1 MKGLSSFGVALLTVI
16 AAAPLW
22 AQFPTAPP
30 PPAPQRPMQ
39 FPPFREARLDNG
51 IQIIL
56 VENHELPI
64 VSLSLAMRAG
74 SRLDPA
80 GREGL
85 VEMVAELLTKGTATR
100 TAEQIAAEIEGVGA
114 SLSAGA
120 GNDLFTLSTSSLT
133 DHSDLAF
140 GLLADVLLNAT
151 FPVEELE
158 LARQRTLSS
167 LQLAKSDPSS
177 LAGRQFSR
185 RLYGDHPYG
194 REVTEASVRALTPEE
209 LRDFAGHW
217 LKPQGALLVMAGDIT
232 LDGARRLV
240 ERHLGPWNGGAPT
253 PPMAAAPPTSAPT
266 SITLVH
272 RPGSAQSNIVV
283 GNLALGPT
291 DRAHTAAAVGNKI
304 LGGGA
309 DSRLFAIL
317 REQKSWTYGASS
329 GITRSLD
336 VGHFSAGTEVRTPVT
351 DSALVEL
358 LHQLRR
364 MRTESVAD
372 SELTA
377 AKGYLI
383 GSFPRSIETPQQ
395 VASQVSTVRLL
406 GLGDDHLRT
415 YRERLEAVTP
425 VDIRA
430 AAQRVIRPDS
440 AVIVVV
446 GDGQQLY
453 DRLAVIAP
461 VSMVDIEGR
470 PMTREALT
478 ASAGPVQLDPSQLV
492 ARRDSFVVLVQGN
505 PFGYMTAEIE
515 RADTALVYTEET
527 QIPAV
532 GLQQRTTV
540 VLDPR
545 TLAVRSVVQT
555 GTGAGQ
561 AMETRL
567 TYAGGRVSG
576 RAQTPDPRAGSPK
589 IVDVDTALAQ
599 GTTDVNAFQAL
610 VAALAL
616 ADGVSFTV
624 PAFEASEN
632 AVRTMTVKVSGE
644 QDVTVPAG
652 TFPVYRIEVSGPPQ
666 AFVFFVT
673 REAPRRLV
681 KIELVGQPLGFELVK

>member
-1 MKGLSSFGVALLTVI
+1 
-16 AAAPLW
+16 
-22 AQFPTAPP
+22 
-30 PPAPQRPMQ
+30 MQ
-39 FPPFREARLDNG
+39 FPPFREARLGNG
-51 IQIIL
+51 IQLIL

-64 VSLSLAMRAG
+64 VSLTLAMRAG
-74 SRLDPA
+74 SRFDPP

-85 VEMVAELLTKGTATR
+85 AGMVAELLTKGTESR

-120 GNDLFTLSTSSLT
+120 GSDLFTVSTSSLT
-133 DHSDLAF
+133 DHGELAF
-140 GLLADVLLNAT
+140 GLLADVLLHAT
-151 FPVEELE
+151 FPAEELE
-158 LARQRTLSS
+158 LARQRTLSA

-177 LAGRQFSR
+177 LAEEQFGR

-194 REVTEASVRALTPEE
+194 RSTTEESVRALTREDLE
-209 LRDFAGHW
+209 AFAHRW
-217 LKPQGALLVMAGDIT
+217 LKPQGALLVVAGDLT
-232 LDGARRLV
+232 LEAAQGLV
-240 ERHLGPWNGGAPT
+240 ERHLGSWTGTAPA
-253 PPMAAAPPTSAPT
+253 PPVAAAPPQPAPT
-266 SITLVH
+266 AITLVH

-291 DRAHTAAAVGNKI
+291 DPAHTAAALGNKI

-329 GITRSLD
+329 GITRSMD
-336 VGHFSAGTEVRTPVT
+336 VGNFSAGTEVRTPVT

-364 MRTESVAD
+364 MRTEPVTD
-372 SELTA
+372 SELVA

-415 YRERLEAVTP
+415 YRERLEAVTRA
-425 VDIRA
+425 DIQA
-430 AAQRVIRPDS
+430 AARRVIRPDS

-446 GDGQQLY
+446 GDGQALY
-453 DRLAVIAP
+453 DVLNAIAP
-461 VSMVDIEGR
+461 VSMLDTDGKPLTPEDLR
-470 PMTREALT
+470 AAAAPAALD
-478 ASAGPVQLDPSQLV
+478 ASQLV
-492 ARRDSFVVLVQGN
+492 ARRDSFQVTVQGN
-505 PFGYMTAEIE
+505 PFGYMTAQVD
-515 RADTALVYTEET
+515 RADTAIIYSEET

-540 VLDPR
+540 VLDPGS
-545 TLAVRSVVQT
+545 LAVRSVVQT
-555 GTGAGQ
+555 GTGGGQ

-567 TYAGGRVSG
+567 SYSGGRVSG
-576 RAQTPDPRAGSPK
+576 RAQTPDPRAGAPK
-589 IVDVDTALAQ
+589 VVEVDTALAE
-599 GTTDVNAFQAL
+599 GTTDVNAFQPL

-616 ADGVSFTV
+616 AQGASFTV

-632 AVRTMTVKVSGE
+632 AVRSMNVKVAAL

-652 TFPVYRIEVSGPPQ
+652 TFPAFRIEVSGAQQP
-666 AFVFFVT
+666 FVFYVT
-673 REAPRRLV
+673 TQSPRRLV
-681 KIELVGQPLGFELVK
+681 KIELVGQPLAFELIR

>member
-1 MKGLSSFGVALLTVI
+1 
-16 AAAPLW
+16 
-22 AQFPTAPP
+22 
-30 PPAPQRPMQ
+30 
-39 FPPFREARLDNG
+39 
-51 IQIIL
+51 
-56 VENHELPI
+56 
-64 VSLSLAMRAG
+64 
-74 SRLDPA
+74 
-80 GREGL
+80 
-85 VEMVAELLTKGTATR
+85 
-100 TAEQIAAEIEGVGA
+100 QIAAEIEGVGG

-133 DHSDLAF
+133 DHVDLAF
-140 GLLADVLLNAT
+140 GLLADVLLRAT
-151 FPVEELE
+151 FPEEELE

-177 LAGRQFSR
+177 LADEQFSK

-194 REVTEASVRALTPEE
+194 RTTTEASVRALTRDE
-209 LRDFAGHW
+209 LRSFASQW

-240 ERHLGPWNGGAPT
+240 ERHLGGWNGSAPA
-253 PPMAAAPPTSAPT
+253 PPVAAAPPAASPT

-272 RPGSAQSNIVV
+272 RPGSAQSNIAV

-291 DRAHTAAAVGNKI
+291 DRAHAAAAVGNKI

-336 VGHFSAGTEVRTPVT
+336 IGNFSAGTEVRTPVT

-364 MRTESVAD
+364 MRTEAVAD
-372 SELTA
+372 SELVA

-415 YRERLEAVTP
+415 YRERIQAVSAA
-425 VDIRA
+425 DIMA
-430 AAQRVIRPDS
+430 ASQRVIKPDS

-446 GDGQQLY
+446 GDGQALY
-453 DRLAVIAP
+453 DRLAAIAP
-461 VSMVDIEGR
+461 LSVVDLDGK
-470 PMTREALT
+470 PLTREALV
-478 ASAGPVQLDPSQLV
+478 AAAGPPTLDVSQLV
-492 ARRDSFVVLVQGN
+492 ARRDSFQVTVQGN
-505 PFGYMTAEIE
+505 PFGFMTAQVEL
-515 RADTALVYTEET
+515 ADSGVVYTEET

-532 GLQQRTTV
+532 GLQQRSTV
-540 VLDPR
+540 VLDR
-545 TLAVRSVVQT
+545 STLAVRSVTQT
-555 GTGAGQ
+555 GSGYGQ

-567 TYAGGRVSG
+567 TYAGGRVTG
-576 RAQTPDPRAGSPK
+576 RAQTPDPRAGAPK
-589 IVDVDTALAQ
+589 VVDIDTTVSAA
-599 GTTDVNAFQAL
+599 TTDVNAFQPL
-610 VAALAL
+610 VATLAL
-616 ADGVSFTV
+616 AEGASFTV

-632 AVRTMTVKVSGE
+632 SVRTMNVRVAGLE
-644 QDVTVPAG
+644 DLTVPAG
-652 TFPVYRIEVSGPPQ
+652 TFPVFRIEISGPQQPL
-666 AFVFFVT
+666 VFFVT

-681 KIELVGQPLGFELVK
+681 KIEIVGQPLGFELVK